1 MEKYNRIIKKTNAA
15 PEDAGW
21 RPATACE
28 RRLRREDEGMNKKSG
43 SFWVYLKKHY
53 VLYLMLLLPILFYL
67 VFCYAPMGGIV
78 IAFQDYKLKRGIL
91 GSEWVGL
98 EVFERV
104 LSSSKF
110 WRAFWNTLRLN
121 LLSLLVDFPAPI
133 LLALLLNELR
143 NGKIKKSVQTIL
155 YLPHFVSWV
164 VIGGM
169 VVQIFASEN
178 GLINQLLKSI
188 GLPSI
193 PFLSDPVAWIGT
205 YVGVSVWQSIGWGA
219 IIYISAITGIDQ
231 EQYEAARVDGCNR
244 FKMMYKITLPNIFP
258 TIVIMLILKVGGMVS
273 IGLDKPMM
281 LSNPTVTSVA
291 EVLSTYSY
299 TVGMEQGQFN
309 VATAIGLF
317 QSVLNFILVIGANK
331 ISDRLGGESVW

>member
-1 MEKYNRIIKKTNAA
+1 MKKKKDGEFLKYFKRHWI
-15 PEDAGW
+15 
-21 RPATACE
+21 
-28 RRLRREDEGMNKKSG
+28 
-43 SFWVYLKKHY
+43 
-53 VLYLMLLLPILFYL
+53 LYLMLLLPVVFYL

-98 EVFERV
+98 SVFERV

-121 LLSLLVDFPAPI
+121 VLSLIFEFPAPI
-133 LLALLLNELR
+133 LLALFLNELR
-143 NGKIKKSVQTIL
+143 SGKIKKGVQTIL

-169 VVQIFASEN
+169 VTQIFAPEN
-178 GLINQLLKSI
+178 GLLNVFLASI
-188 GLPSI
+188 GLPKI
-193 PFLSDPVAWIGT
+193 PFLSDPVAWTAT
-205 YVGVSVWQSIGWGA
+205 YVGVSIWQSIGWGA
-219 IIYISAITGIDQ
+219 IIYISAIMGIDQ

-244 FKMMYKITLPNIFP
+244 FKMMYKITLPNILP
-258 TIVIMLILKVGGMVS
+258 TIVIMLILKVGGMIS

-281 LSNPTVTSVA
+281 LSNPTVTEVA
-291 EVLSTYSY
+291 DVLSTYSY
-299 TVGMEQGQFN
+299 TVGMQQGQFN

-317 QSVLNFILVIGANK
+317 QSALNFVLVVGANT
-331 ISDRLGGESVW
+331 ISNKLSGESIW

>member
-1 MEKYNRIIKKTNAA
+1 MKKKKGGEFWKYF
-15 PEDAGW
+15 
-21 RPATACE
+21 
-28 RRLRREDEGMNKKSG
+28 RR
-43 SFWVYLKKHY
+43 HY
-53 VLYLMLLLPILFYL
+53 ILYLMLLLPIVFYL

-78 IAFQDYKLKRGIL
+78 IAFQDYKLKRGII
-91 GSEWVGL
+91 GSEWIGL
-98 EVFERV
+98 SVFKKV

-121 LLSLLVDFPAPI
+121 LLSLIFEFPAPI
-133 LLALLLNELR
+133 LLALFLNELR
-143 NGKIKKSVQTIL
+143 NGKIKKGVQTIL

-164 VIGGM
+164 VIGGI
-169 VVQIFASEN
+169 VVQIFAPEN
-178 GLINQLLKSI
+178 GLLNVFLSSI
-188 GLPSI
+188 GLPKV

-205 YVGVSVWQSIGWGA
+205 YVGVSIWQSIGWGA

-244 FKMMYKITLPNIFP
+244 FKMMYKITLPNILP

-281 LSNPTVTSVA
+281 LSNPTVTTVS

-299 TVGMEQGQFN
+299 AVGMQKGQYN

-317 QSVLNFILVIGANK
+317 QSMLNFILVVGANK
-331 ISDRLGGESVW
+331 LSGKMSGESIW

>member
-1 MEKYNRIIKKTNAA
+1 MQTKTKN
-15 PEDAGW
+15 
-21 RPATACE
+21 
-28 RRLRREDEGMNKKSG
+28 
-43 SFWVYLKKHY
+43 SFWKYFKQHY
-53 VLYLMLLLPILFYL
+53 VLYLMLAVPVVIYL
-67 VFCYAPMGGIV
+67 VFFYLPMGGIA

-91 GSEWVGL
+91 GSDWVGF

-110 WRAFWNTLRLN
+110 WRAFWNTIRLN
-121 LLSLLVDFPAPI
+121 LLTLIFEFPAPI
-133 LLALLLNELR
+133 ILALFLNELR
-143 NGKIKKSVQTIL
+143 NKRVKKTVQTVL

-169 VVQIFASEN
+169 VVQIFATEG
-178 GLINQLLKSI
+178 GLVNSLLASI
-188 GLPSI
+188 GLSKV
-193 PFLSDPVAWIGT
+193 PFLSEPIPWMGT

-281 LSNPTVTSVA
+281 LSNPMVTEVA

-317 QSVLNFILVIGANK
+317 QSVLNFVLVIAANK
-331 ISDRLGGESVW
+331 ISDKLSGESVW

>member
-1 MEKYNRIIKKTNAA
+1 
-15 PEDAGW
+15 
-21 RPATACE
+21 
-28 RRLRREDEGMNKKSG
+28 
-43 SFWVYLKKHY
+43 
-53 VLYLMLLLPILFYL
+53 MLLLPVIFYL

-98 EVFERV
+98 SVFERV

-121 LLSLLVDFPAPI
+121 VLSLIFEFPAPI
-133 LLALLLNELR
+133 LLALFLNELR
-143 NGKIKKSVQTIL
+143 NGKIKKGVQTIL

-164 VIGGM
+164 VIGGI
-169 VVQIFASEN
+169 VTQIFAPEN
-178 GLINQLLKSI
+178 GLLNVFLASI
-188 GLPSI
+188 GLPKI
-193 PFLSDPVAWIGT
+193 PFLSDPVAWTAT
-205 YVGVSVWQSIGWGA
+205 YVIVSIWQSIGWGA
-219 IIYISAITGIDQ
+219 IIYISAIMGIDQ

-244 FKMMYKITLPNIFP
+244 FKMMYKITLPNILP
-258 TIVIMLILKVGGMVS
+258 TIMIMLILKVGGMIS

-281 LSNPTVTSVA
+281 LSNPTVTAVSD
-291 EVLSTYSY
+291 VLSTYSY

-317 QSVLNFILVIGANK
+317 QSALNFILVIGANK
-331 ISDRLGGESVW
+331 ISDKLSGESIW